1 MHKSATM
8 QSIPSSSSSSS
19 SNPQTNNSNSAVKN
33 IDDFVPDREPGAD
46 SFWQFLE
53 EPNAAAVLAQGGG
66 DGDNY
71 GIAEEDSE
79 DDEEDNEGGG
89 PMVAKYQE
97 DLDSEDEPA
106 ADVAEE
112 VLSSRAEL
120 PKPKPQKDQKLPTS
134 QTAARWELSLSLSLL

>member
-8 QSIPSSSSSSS
+8 QSIPSSSSSS